1 MSNIVKLKKS
11 AVPGKVPLAN
21 DLQYGELAI
30 NYADGKLYYKAANDT
45 VQYISTGSG
54 GGGGGATI
62 TVSDTAPTSAEP
74 GNLWLDIKSGILK
87 VFYYDN
93 SSYQWIA
100 VSTGVALPDANRDAE
115 INFPTDPV
123 LDQSFTQNG
132 KTWKWDGTSW
142 IPDNLVTINMLA
154 SETTDYIDNTSI
166 VYAIALG

>member
-11 AVPGKVPLAN
+11 AVPGKVPLAS

-30 NYADGKLYYKAANDT
+30 NYADGKLYYKAPNDT
-45 VQYISTGSG
+45 VQYISTGG
-54 GGGGGATI
+54 GGTTGASITI
-62 TVSDTAPTSAEP
+62 GDTAPSSAEP

-87 VFYYDN
+87 AFYYDN

-100 VSTGVALPDANRDAE
+100 VSTGIALPDANRDE
-115 INFPTDPV
+115 ELNFPTDPS
-123 LDQSFTQNG
+123 LNDSFSQNG

-142 IPDNLVTINMLA
+142 VPDNLVTINMLA
-154 SETTDYIDNTSI
+154 SETTEYIDNTSI